1 MTLHA
6 TRKRRRLEDL
16 LARAQVPRAELLSR
30 LTARTRPAGR
40 RVKEANQ
47 DEERQATKDSLTE
60 SIPNL

>member
-1 MTLHA
+1 M
-6 TRKRRRLEDL
+6 EDL

-40 RVKEANQ
+40 RVKEADQ